1 MRILVAL
8 ILSCLAM
15 NVAQAGIVVWMHDAI
30 DEKFT
35 ERADKKT
42 GGTEHTDALD
52 LAYRPAAYGEDDD
65 AAYEALR
72 KAVSDG
78 KKRWNEFEVELE
90 IARDLGKAIE
100 GITVVRGEA
109 DREKLIEALL
119 FQGAA
124 AYVAFS
130 AQGFVS
136 SDDAEP
142 YRYARVGGAGV
153 LPWADAIALDAER
166 DPLPSDLADGATFPK
181 LSGELPELRGLQ
193 KGTITFTPVGP
204 SDQRFV
210 DGRKVEGD
218 SVEVAPGLHWIHVLR
233 NGAIA
238 GRQMVRVGPGK
249 EVQHAR
255 QAAPEDVTKARER
268 VLSGTTTGFPESIR
282 KGLERIAMVH
292 GGQVFVGAEEEGK
305 MVVLPYAHGA
315 ALLRQRKVTVLAVG
329 NIGGGLIASPIFDQA
344 ENGDTRFAPMGGGE
358 LGLELGLL
366 NVVVMGGVDLS
377 FTPGNTVTHGKR
389 DGTKNIDTSIYVQP
403 YGGLGFYILRPTG
416 RKATMM
422 LAANYQWLHPAHH
435 SVGGRLAIGLPID
448 QTGAAWFR
456 VTVGGSGFPKSTWDE
471 GDDKTVM
478 IQSFLRL
485 GVARRF

>member
-15 NVAQAGIVVWMHDAI
+15 NVAQAGIVVWLHDAI
-30 DEKFT
+30 DPKFPD
-35 ERADKKT
+35 RADKKT

-52 LAYRPAAYGEDDD
+52 LAYRPAAYGADDD

-72 KAVSDG
+72 QAVATG
-78 KKRWNEFEVELE
+78 KQRWNDFEVELE
-90 IARDLGKAIE
+90 IANNLKTAIE
-100 GITVVRGEA
+100 NISVVRGEA

-124 AYVAFS
+124 AHVAFTPND
-130 AQGFVS
+130 FVNAAE
-136 SDDAEP
+136 AEP
-142 YRYARVGGAGV
+142 FRYARVGSAGV
-153 LPWADAIALDAER
+153 LPWGDAIGLDPKR
-166 DPLPSDLADGATFPK
+166 DPLPSDLADGSTFPK
-181 LSGELPELRGLQ
+181 LSGELDELRTLE

-204 SDQRFV
+204 GDERYI

-218 SVEVAPGLHWIHVLR
+218 SVEVPPGLHWIHVLR
-233 NGAIA
+233 NGSIA
-238 GRQMVRVGPGK
+238 GRQLVRVGPGK
-249 EVQHAR
+249 SVEHAR
-255 QAAPEDVTKARER
+255 HATPEDVTKARER
-268 VLSGTTTGFPESIR
+268 VLSGTTTGFPESVR
-282 KGLERIAMVH
+282 KGLERIAAVH
-292 GGQVFVGAEEEGK
+292 GGQVFVGAEQEGK

-329 NIGGGLIASPIFDQA
+329 NIGGGFIASPIFDQA
-344 ENGDTRFAPMGGGE
+344 TGGDTRFAPMGGGE

-366 NVVVMGGVDLS
+366 NVVLMGGVDLS
-377 FTPGNTVTHGKR
+377 FTPGNTITHGKR

-422 LAANYQWLHPAHH
+422 VAANYQWLHPAHH
-435 SVGGRLAIGLPID
+435 AVGGRIAIGLPID
-448 QTGAAWFR
+448 QSGAAWFR
-456 VTVGGSGFPKSTWDE
+456 FTLGGSGFPQSTWDD
-471 GDDKTVM
+471 GPDKTVM